1 MPKNSSTATHPEPL
15 VRIDSLTGIGQI
27 PADSWNRLH
36 GTHYPFLRHEF
47 LLALEESGC
56 ASVATGWSPCHLTVH
71 DDRQTLVGAM
81 PLYRKTNSFGE
92 FVFDWAWAD
101 AYRRSGL
108 HYYPKLVSAIPYTPA
123 TSTRLLHAPEADLA
137 QVQRLLLDT
146 ALALTR
152 QSGASSLHLL
162 FPDPAELPLFSA
174 AGMSLRKDCQ
184 FHWTNRDYSCFED
197 FLRTFT
203 AEKRKKARRER
214 RRIAESGITFE
225 HLDGHQIDDAL
236 WKQLMPLYASSFL
249 RRGRNPYL
257 NEDFSGALPRTC
269 RTVCWSS
276 WPGCAANRWPPPSA
290 IAARIRCMAVT
301 GAVPATSTACTSKPA
316 TTRASST
323 ASPTACRDSS
333 PAHRVSTS
341 WRADLHPRRPGPP
354 TGCRTRSLPPPSTAI
369 SNANARISM
378 NTWTAPASMYPSAR
392 ARPKA
397 GTYSQCHA

>member
-27 PADSWNRLH
+27 PADSWIRLH

-257 NEDFSGALPRTC
+257 NEDFFR
-269 RTVCWSS
+269 RI
-276 WPGCAANRWPPPSA
+276 AANLPDSLLVILARLRGEPVATAICYRSA
-290 IAARIRCMAVT
+290 DALYGRYWGSAGDFHSLHFETCYYQGIEYCIANGLRTFEPGTQGEHKLAR
-301 GAVPATSTACTSKPA
+301 GF
-316 TTRASST
+316 
-323 ASPTACRDSS
+323 SPTETWS
-333 PAHRVSTS
+333 AHWLSHPQFAAAIDNYLERE
-341 WRADLHPRRPGPP
+341 RAHIDEY
-354 TGCRTRSLPPPSTAI
+354 
-369 SNANARISM
+369 M
-378 NTWTAPASMYPSAR
+378 DSAR
-392 ARPKA
+392 EHVPFRK
-397 GTYSQCHA
+397 G